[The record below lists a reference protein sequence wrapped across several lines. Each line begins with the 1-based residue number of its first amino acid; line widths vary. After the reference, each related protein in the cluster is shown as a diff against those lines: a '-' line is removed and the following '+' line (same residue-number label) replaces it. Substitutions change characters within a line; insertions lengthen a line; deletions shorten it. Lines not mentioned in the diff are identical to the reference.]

1 MIIIRFKNNGNINF
15 RKTYKKITNSLDIRN
30 MICNKCEKNGF
41 VRHGSY
47 ERNLTFCGLRLGIKV
62 RIIRIKCKHCGITH
76 AILISYLIP
85 FSLNEFNYIVKVYN
99 EIACDDS
106 YYKYLSSHEHLLDY
120 KNFCIEKSRG
130 FPCIFQ
136 DSTT

>member
-76 AILISYLIP
+76 A
-85 FSLNEFNYIVKVYN
+85 
-99 EIACDDS
+99 
-106 YYKYLSSHEHLLDY
+106 SSHEHLLDY